1 MRSGCDDSGAE
12 VEFYPGRDVGGDSG
26 VAGVAARAGDDDPG
40 GGGRQSAAGSGGER
54 GGGRFRAPA
63 ASDPPLLLVAR
74 ASAAVRCVSGSLPAG
89 VTRRE
94 ILETIGVSMLMG
106 GGPATMY
113 GCEAFEA
120 LEQFETE
127 LAEEQASREAEQ

>member
-1 MRSGCDDSGAE
+1 MKRMPKELAGPVSGFAQLHSKSLEDGALRGKVKE
-12 VEFYPGRDVGGDSG
+12 WIAPG
-26 VAGVAARAGDDDPG
+26 VAIAAQCD
-40 GGGRQSAAGSGGER
+40 
-54 GGGRFRAPA
+54 
-63 ASDPPLLLVAR
+63 AR
-74 ASAAVRCVSGSLPAG
+74 IAYHVHNALRAG